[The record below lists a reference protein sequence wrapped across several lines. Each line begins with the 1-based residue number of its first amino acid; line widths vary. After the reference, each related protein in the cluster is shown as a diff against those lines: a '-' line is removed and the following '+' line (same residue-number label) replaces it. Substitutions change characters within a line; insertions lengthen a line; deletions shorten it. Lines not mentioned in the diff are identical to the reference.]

1 MDSNKENNETTSTS
15 TVPTAPLEI
24 EKHHQPKVVSTSIK
38 DISNSNHDERD
49 DIDSNLKELMKTDAL
64 AGLEFCLAMGITPD
78 LSMYENLSV
87 HQIRQ
92 KLSETYETLFA
103 AIEIDSNDQFPRL
116 METIKILTG
125 RLEELGYPQPSK
137 LSAQITMTR
146 AQIQVAVKEK
156 KFEKCSSFQD
166 KLDELIAH
174 DAWLRNATKD
184 ITSALVKQQ
193 RLAEALNTAVQNKE
207 WNICT
212 SLKADLEAIDN
223 IISMVK
229 LENCLTEEDIE
240 KQIAQV
246 EADIGKSVKEGN
258 YGACEVLNRKLES
271 LHVARDLARKSNQ
284 MDKDVDAS
292 FEMVEQDILETRA
305 RAAELNSSITTLKTP
320 LGGGN
325 NHEIG
330 ANASAT
336 LQPPRDA
343 TNRLSP
349 SNLRAHNQEFGSAKY
364 ANISSRNEYHP
375 QNNDDAQSIVSNFT
389 SVSTY
394 DSNTFVFKITDNDG
408 NTHRFRNVIN
418 RLDALVRKCASRIG
432 LAEGSFKLRYKDEEG
447 DMIVLI
453 DDDDVQEAVE
463 ATRNRSSDNKFVR
476 LAYTLVG
483 NHDNGKN
490 QGQLQAKENEIVAD
504 GAMLQRNAQRQ
515 LHLSDS
521 DSDSE
526 ENDDFASFPLPGK
539 SNDCI
544 IERIPVVKRVASG
557 KKKKNRILADT
568 VDDNDDGDD
577 ANVSSDGMSS
587 EEEESLD
594 DSESDN
600 DSDTSTSS
608 AEEDLEIE
616 EEVQQHV
623 SGEEEEEYEM
633 ILKDQSN
640 WINQSTAAISKNIS
654 LGMPSL
660 EEPVTIAI
668 ASGVAVLGL
677 LLLFSKK
684 H

>member
-1 MDSNKENNETTSTS
+1 MDSNKENTDTTSTS
-15 TVPTAPLEI
+15 TVPTGPLEI
-24 EKHHQPKVVSTSIK
+24 EKHQQQNIVSTSIK
-38 DISNSNHDERD
+38 DISNNNRDEVD

-87 HQIRQ
+87 HQIRK

-103 AIEIDSNDQFPRL
+103 AIEIDSKEQFPRL
-116 METIKILTG
+116 METIKILTA

-174 DAWLRNATKD
+174 DAWIREATKD
-184 ITSALVKQQ
+184 ITSALLKQQ
-193 RLAEALNTAVQNKE
+193 SLTEALNTAVQNKE
-207 WNICT
+207 WSKCT

-271 LHVARDLARKSNQ
+271 LHAARDLARKSNQ
-284 MDKDVDAS
+284 MNKDVDAS
-292 FEMVEQDILETRA
+292 FEMMEQDIMETRA
-305 RAAELNSSITTLKTP
+305 RAAELNSSINTLKTP
-320 LGGGN
+320 LSGGDNHGN
-325 NHEIG
+325 GTN
-330 ANASAT
+330 T
-336 LQPPRDA
+336 LQPSQDA
-343 TNRLSP
+343 ANRLSP

-364 ANISSRNEYHP
+364 ANIPSRNEYYP
-375 QNNDDAQSIVSNFT
+375 QNNDDAQSILSNFT

-408 NTHRFRNVIN
+408 NTHRFRNFIN
-418 RLDALVRKCASRIG
+418 RFDALLRKCASRIG

-447 DMIVLI
+447 DMIVLL
-453 DDDDVQEAVE
+453 DDDDLQEAVE
-463 ATRNRSSDNKFVR
+463 ATRNRSSNNKFVR
-476 LAYTLVG
+476 LAYTIVG
-483 NHDNGKN
+483 NHDNGKE
-490 QGQLQAKENEIVAD
+490 QEQIQAKENEIVAD
-504 GAMLQRNAQRQ
+504 GAVLQRNAQRQ

-521 DSDSE
+521 DSDIE
-526 ENDDFASFPLPGK
+526 ENNDFASFPFPGTI

-557 KKKKNRILADT
+557 KKKR
-568 VDDNDDGDD
+568 VPPP
-577 ANVSSDGMSS
+577 
-587 EEEESLD
+587 
-594 DSESDN
+594 
-600 DSDTSTSS
+600 
-608 AEEDLEIE
+608 LECCYK
-616 EEVQQHV
+616 VR
-623 SGEEEEEYEM
+623 
-633 ILKDQSN
+633 
-640 WINQSTAAISKNIS
+640 
-654 LGMPSL
+654 
-660 EEPVTIAI
+660 
-668 ASGVAVLGL
+668 
-677 LLLFSKK
+677 
-684 H
+684 